1 MALSPLPTHLAQPS
15 LWPKAG
21 DSALIRAWPY
31 LVFLMVHLL
40 TGLVFLIN
48 RSPGGPP
55 GWSLPPIDDTWVTLV
70 YARSFAESLT
80 FAYNPGIPEA
90 GMTSPLWIVILGILF
105 KPLSMLGVSLP
116 GLSQAAGIL
125 LAVGASA
132 FAYLIVKHITGMRLA
147 GVLVGLI
154 IAIDPTF
161 SFAKTS
167 GSEIALSSML
177 SLGAIWM
184 LLRGRHTKASVLLG
198 LVTLAR
204 PEGLLLVGVVI
215 AGSLARRLWERES
228 QQVFTPSYAQ
238 DLLLLAAPSA
248 IAGAAWMLYNLSITG
263 MPLPNSFYVLH
274 GNLGVFDGANLAAIW
289 TGYFQHTGY
298 MSGFQPYVT
307 FGVIAAG
314 VYLAIKRVG
323 IEAMALILFPL
334 AIVYAMSIF
343 ALLPDDRWDF
353 TSRQYLDSLLPYI
366 AILIVLGMAAVW
378 QAMAGYVESQRRLD
392 PDWLQQ
398 LRLTLLAVIAVL
410 ALVSIGGLPFKWPG
424 LASEYSWSARNVS
437 DVSVSMADWI
447 DANLPSDAVIAV
459 DRPGALRFFADRPLI
474 DLTGL
479 SYHEG
484 IGSKSTFSLFEE
496 IRGDY
501 LVVSNDLYVKS
512 WPYGVRVVSFA
523 APINPVSSG
532 TRLAVYESDWNVE
545 FAFKHLPL
553 NEPLSGLRLVDSL
566 DVGNSL
572 DEREH
577 EWGMNPLIVT
587 VERTF
592 RTNAN
597 ATVNDDAR
605 VTTGYESFRVD
616 TISGKGISII
626 KRYDSAVRGA
636 VRVFVDEQD
645 AGVWQFP
652 AREYLFGESRFDV
665 PASFITEDS
674 AVLRFEHIPDTER
687 ETNLNSFYYWI
698 FVPTEDE

>member
-1 MALSPLPTHLAQPS
+1 MALSPLPTRTAQPS
-15 LWPKAG
+15 LWPEAG
-21 DSALIRAWPY
+21 DSALTKAWPY
-31 LVFLMVHLL
+31 LIFLSAHLL

-55 GWSLPPIDDTWVTLV
+55 GWGLLPIDDTWVTLV
-70 YARSFAESLT
+70 YARSFADSLT
-80 FAYNPGIPEA
+80 FTYNPGIPEA

-105 KPLSMLGVSLP
+105 RPLSALGVSLP

-125 LAVGASA
+125 LAAGASA

-147 GVLVGLI
+147 GILVGLI

-184 LLRGRHTKASVLLG
+184 LLRGRHTKASILLG
-198 LVTLAR
+198 LATLAR
-204 PEGLLLVGVVI
+204 PEGLLLVGIVI
-215 AGSLARRLWERES
+215 AGSLAKRLWEREKL
-228 QQVFTPSYAQ
+228 QIFTANYAQ

-298 MSGFQPYVT
+298 MSGFQPFVT
-307 FGVIAAG
+307 LGVIGAG
-314 VYLAIKRVG
+314 AYLAIKRAG
-323 IEAMALILFPL
+323 FEAAALILFPL
-334 AIVYAMSIF
+334 VVVYALSIF
-343 ALLPDDRWDF
+343 APLPGDRWGF
-353 TSRQYLDSLLPYI
+353 TSRQYLDSLLPYV
-366 AILIVLGMAAVW
+366 AILIVLGVAVVW
-378 QAMAGYVESQRRLD
+378 QAMARYVESQRHLD
-392 PDWLQQ
+392 PDWLRQ
-398 LRLTLLAVIAVL
+398 LRLTLLAVIAVIVL
-410 ALVSIGGLPFKWPG
+410 FSIGGLPLKWSW
-424 LASEYSWSARNVS
+424 LVSEYSWSARNVS
-437 DVSVSMADWI
+437 DVSVPMANWI
-447 DANLPSDAVIAV
+447 DANLPSDATVGV
-459 DRPGALRFFADRPLI
+459 DRPGAVKFFANRPII

-501 LVVSNDLYVKS
+501 LIVSNDLYARS
-512 WPYGVRVVSFA
+512 WPYGNRIASFV
-523 APINPVSSG
+523 APNNPVSSV
-532 TRLAVYESDWNVE
+532 TRLAVYKSDWNVE

-566 DVGNSL
+566 DTGSL
-572 DEREH
+572 SEELEH
-577 EWGMNPLIVT
+577 KWEMSPLIFT
-587 VERTF
+587 VERAF
-592 RTNAN
+592 RTNSAAN
-597 ATVNDDAR
+597 VRDDAR
-605 VTTGYESFRVD
+605 VTIGYESFRVD
-616 TISGKGISII
+616 TISGKGLSIV
-626 KRYDSAVRGA
+626 KRYDSGVRGA
-636 VRVFVDEQD
+636 VHVFIDGQD

-665 PASFITEDS
+665 PASLIVGDS
-674 AVLRFEHIPDTER
+674 AVLRFEHIADTER
-687 ETNLNSFYYWI
+687 ETSLNSFYYWI
-698 FVPTEDE
+698 FVSTEDE